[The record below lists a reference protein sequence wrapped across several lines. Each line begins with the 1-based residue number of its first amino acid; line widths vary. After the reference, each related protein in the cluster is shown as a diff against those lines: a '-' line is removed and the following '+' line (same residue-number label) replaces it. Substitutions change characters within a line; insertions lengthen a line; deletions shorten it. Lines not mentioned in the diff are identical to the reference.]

1 MIHNRGAANLWTVNH
16 VLCSQ
21 QGISENKNFNVI
33 LLHNRSGIKME
44 KSRNTLLVTWD
55 NTELS
60 ESALLHALR
69 IGRQVNNQ
77 IRLVH
82 IVDHVDGKTPLEKIK
97 EKFQKQVEEHS
108 QKHDFDLQGIVL
120 TGSIFKE
127 IASYANDSDALMV
140 IMGTHGIKGIQKIIG
155 SRALKVIVGST
166 VPFLV
171 IQDKPGKDERFN
183 SIVFPIDFRAEN
195 KEKLQWAIYL
205 GKYFDSKVYLFKAPV
220 KDKGLKRKV
229 NLNLT
234 FAVKFLIQN
243 NLDYEIHTAKKS
255 SNLAAE
261 TIEFAKEKNADLI
274 LITTT
279 KYISIA
285 DYMLG
290 AAEQQIIAN
299 SSKIPVMCVNP
310 RAAIIHM
317 GQFMWGART
326 Y

>member
-1 MIHNRGAANLWTVNH
+1 
-16 VLCSQ
+16 
-21 QGISENKNFNVI
+21 
-33 LLHNRSGIKME
+33 ME

-55 NTELS
+55 NTEIS
-60 ESALLHALR
+60 ENALMHALR
-69 IGRQVNNQ
+69 IARSVDNQ

-82 IVDHVDGKTPLEKIK
+82 IVGPSDGKTSLDKIK
-97 EKFQKQVEEHS
+97 ADFQNQIEEKSRKYN
-108 QKHDFDLQGIVL
+108 FDLQGIVL
-120 TGSIFKE
+120 TGSIFKD

-140 IMGTHGIKGIQKIIG
+140 IMGTHGIKGMQKFTG
-155 SRALKVIVGST
+155 SWALKVIVGST

-171 IQDKPGKDERFN
+171 VQDKPISEDRFS
-183 SIVFPIDFRAEN
+183 SIVFPIDFKAEN

-205 GKYFDSKVYLFKAPV
+205 GKYFNSKVYLFKAPV
-220 KDKGLKRKV
+220 KDSGLKKKV
-229 NLNLT
+229 NVNLT

-243 NLDYEIHTAKKS
+243 NLDYEIHTATKS
-255 SNLAAE
+255 SRMAME

-279 KYISIA
+279 KNISIA

-310 RAAIIHM
+310 RAAIVHM
-317 GQFMWGART
+317 SQFMWGARS

>member
-1 MIHNRGAANLWTVNH
+1 MID
-16 VLCSQ
+16 C
-21 QGISENKNFNVI
+21 
-33 LLHNRSGIKME
+33 RSFTME
-44 KSRNTLLVTWD
+44 KNRNTILVTWD
-55 NTELS
+55 NTEMS
-60 ESALLHALR
+60 ENALLHALR
-69 IGRQVNNQ
+69 IAKLVGNE

-82 IVDHVDGKTPLEKIK
+82 IVDHSDGKVPMDKVKSEL
-97 EKFQKQVEEHS
+97 QKQVVDYS
-108 QKHDFDLQGIVL
+108 QKYDFDLQGIVL

-127 IASYANDSDALMV
+127 IAAYANDSDAQMV
-140 IMGTHGIKGIQKIIG
+140 IMGTHGMKGLQKVTG
-155 SRALKVIVGST
+155 SWALRVIVGST

-171 IQDKPGKDERFN
+171 IQDKPSTDERFN

-220 KDKGLKRKV
+220 KDKGLKKKV
-229 NLNLT
+229 NVNLT

-255 SNLAAE
+255 SNLAKE
-261 TIEFAKEKNADLI
+261 TIEFAKEKKADLI

-279 KYISIA
+279 KNISIA

-299 SSKIPVMCVNP
+299 TSKIPVMCVNP
-310 RAAIIHM
+310 RAAFIHM

>member
-1 MIHNRGAANLWTVNH
+1 
-16 VLCSQ
+16 
-21 QGISENKNFNVI
+21 
-33 LLHNRSGIKME
+33 ME
-44 KSRNTLLVTWD
+44 KSRNTILVTWD
-55 NTELS
+55 NTEMS
-60 ESALLHALR
+60 ENALLHALR
-69 IGRQVNNQ
+69 IARHVNNE

-82 IVDHVDGKTPLEKIK
+82 IIDHKGSKEQLDGIKTD
-97 EKFQKQVEEHS
+97 FQKQVEDIS
-108 QKHDFDLQGIVL
+108 QKHDFDFQGIVL
-120 TGSIFKE
+120 TGSIFKV

-140 IMGTHGIKGIQKIIG
+140 IMGTHGMKGLQKFTG
-155 SRALKVIVGST
+155 SWALKVIVGST

-171 IQDKPGKDERFN
+171 IQDKPPTEARFS

-229 NLNLT
+229 NINLT

-243 NLDYEIHTAKKS
+243 NLDYEIHTAQKS
-255 SNLAAE
+255 SHLARE
-261 TIEFAKEKNADLI
+261 TIEFAKEKKADLI

-279 KYISIA
+279 KNISIA
-285 DYMLG
+285 DYVLG

-299 SSKIPVMCVNP
+299 TSKIPVMCVNP
-310 RAAIIHM
+310 RAAIVHM
-317 GQFMWGART
+317 SQFMWGARS

>member
-1 MIHNRGAANLWTVNH
+1 
-16 VLCSQ
+16 
-21 QGISENKNFNVI
+21 
-33 LLHNRSGIKME
+33 ME

-55 NTELS
+55 NTEMS
-60 ESALLHALR
+60 ENALLHALR
-69 IGRQVNNQ
+69 IARHVDNE

-82 IVDHVDGKTPLEKIK
+82 IVDHSGSKDQLEEIKTD
-97 EKFQKQVEEHS
+97 FQKQVEDQS
-108 QKHDFDLQGIVL
+108 RKHDFDFQGIVL

-140 IMGTHGIKGIQKIIG
+140 IMGTHGMKGMQKVTG
-155 SRALKVIVGST
+155 SWALKVIVGSA

-171 IQDKPGKDERFN
+171 IQDKPPSEARFS

-220 KDKGLKRKV
+220 KDKGLKKKV
-229 NLNLT
+229 NTNLT

-243 NLDYEIHTAKKS
+243 NLDYEIHTANKS
-255 SNLAAE
+255 SNLAKE

-279 KYISIA
+279 KNISLA

-299 SSKIPVMCVNP
+299 TSKIPVMCVNP
-310 RAAIIHM
+310 RAAIVHM
-317 GQFMWGART
+317 GQFMWGARS